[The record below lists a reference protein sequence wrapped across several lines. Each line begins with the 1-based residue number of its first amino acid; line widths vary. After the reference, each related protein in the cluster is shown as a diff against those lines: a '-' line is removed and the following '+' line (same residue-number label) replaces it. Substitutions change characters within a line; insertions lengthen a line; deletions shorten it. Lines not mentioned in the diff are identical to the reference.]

1 MNISQTLKPHFW
13 KLCFSNNPELQNC
26 RALGGEAR
34 NIIKFTCPC
43 KNVTSLTHKQE
54 KKLQSYSTLYEK
66 HLKSN
71 KNRSL
76 QDNDAARKTRPQ
88 SSCSL
93 YLIQSELKITYKSN
107 KMYESRTHIRITNMY
122 SEVKMTGGKEDL
134 KRQVANRGIITK
146 RNK

>member
-1 MNISQTLKPHFW
+1 M
-13 KLCFSNNPELQNC
+13 
-26 RALGGEAR
+26 
-34 NIIKFTCPC
+34 
-43 KNVTSLTHKQE
+43 
-54 KKLQSYSTLYEK
+54 YEK